1 MTNRSLMVRRTL
13 TCVAI
18 SSCWLSTPAYA
29 QPAEAP
35 GERAPERVE
44 PAPVAPPS
52 EAPPAAAAAPAAPVP
67 SAPAPAV
74 AEPVTEPEAGPPEK
88 KKKDKGKK
96 AERAGEEASVDGT
109 AAGDKATDG
118 KAEKDKSPLQLKG
131 RIMARAELASR
142 EVEIFDADAVR
153 RRRDLESLE
162 LFLPSARAGFEY
174 KTPIK
179 GVRAVM
185 TAEFTGRVKLKDAY
199 VQARNDFLG
208 ARVGQFKP
216 PGAPIETESRLSLPT
231 VDRGFIH
238 DLLTERLEV
247 GERRPGVSAFVYSR
261 YGIQP
266 KFTLAVFQGSYLADE
281 ATRETEFYGPET
293 TGAQTLVARAEAMP
307 LPGLE
312 VGLYGTNRVGT
323 NELPTPDEAPDR
335 FWAGGADVRVEAFF
349 GPGAL
354 RFWVD
359 GTLGESWFRQQ
370 DKVDLD
376 RPLFVTLRSIA
387 AYRFGGIEKG
397 DIYVEPYGS
406 IGVLDP
412 DSDVTSDMAWE
423 AAVGVNVGFWERG
436 KLSLQGTN
444 QGFQRNFPAMYEVDD
459 LRRRNVLALQVGVS
473 L

>member
-1 MTNRSLMVRRTL
+1 MTIRSLMVRRAL
-13 TCVAI
+13 SGVAVC
-18 SSCWLSTPAYA
+18 SCWLSLPAAA

-35 GERAPERVE
+35 SERAPE
-44 PAPVAPPS
+44 PAQAAPVAPPS
-52 EAPPAAAAAPAAPVP
+52 EAAPAPAEAAAPAAPE
-67 SAPAPAV
+67 PAA
-74 AEPVTEPEAGPPEK
+74 AEPVKEPEPASPEK
-88 KKKDKGKK
+88 RKKEKGKH
-96 AERAGEEASVDGT
+96 AEHAGEEASVDE
-109 AAGDKATDG
+109 
-118 KAEKDKSPLQLKG
+118 KAEKGEKDRFQLKG

-142 EVEIFDADAVR
+142 EVEIFDEDAVR
-153 RRRDLESLE
+153 RRRDLKSLE

-216 PGAPIETESRLSLPT
+216 PGAPIETESRLGLPT

-261 YGIQP
+261 HGIQP
-266 KFTLAVFQGSYLADE
+266 KLTLAVFQGSYLADE
-281 ATRETEFYGPET
+281 ATRETELYGPET
-293 TGAQTLVARAEAMP
+293 TGAQTLVARAEAVP

-312 VGLYGTNRVGT
+312 VGLLATNRVGT
-323 NELPTPDEAPDR
+323 NELPEPDEAPDR
-335 FWAGGADVRVEAFF
+335 FWAGGADVRVEALF

-354 RFWVD
+354 RFWLD

-370 DKVDLD
+370 DKVDRD
-376 RPLFVTLRSIA
+376 RPLFVALRCIL

-397 DIYVEPYGS
+397 DLYLEPYGTV
-406 IGVLDP
+406 GALDP
-412 DSDVTSDMAWE
+412 DSDVTADMAWE

-444 QGFQRNFPAMYEVDD
+444 QGFQRNFPAMYEIDD
-459 LRRRNVLALQVGVS
+459 QRRRNVLALQVGVS